1 MKAML
6 LLSTATL
13 LAFFVSAQD
22 DAMARQRIETQI
34 DAFINSWN
42 KHDFSDLAN
51 YTTADV
57 DWVNVVGMWWKGQ
70 RQVQFAH
77 DAFHKGMFR
86 NVTLSKVSTEIRFIA
101 PDVAVVHW
109 ISRAGAYTTP
119 VGQQVPEGN
128 SIATL
133 VFVQK
138 NGQWLITACENIGI
152 NESAQ
157 MGDPARHMPTG
168 H

>member
-1 MKAML
+1 ML
-6 LLSTATL
+6 FLSTATL
-13 LAFFVSAQD
+13 LTFFVSAQD
-22 DAMARQRIETQI
+22 QTTEKMRIEAQI
-34 DAFINSWN
+34 DTFINSWN

-51 YTTADV
+51 YTTPDV

-70 RQVQFAH
+70 QQVQFAH
-77 DAFHKGMFR
+77 DAFHKAMFR
-86 NVTLSKVSTEIRFIA
+86 NVTLTRISTEIRFIA

-119 VGQQVPEGN
+119 SGQQVPEGN
-128 SIATL
+128 SIATI

-138 NGQWLITACENIGI
+138 NGRWLITACENVGI
-152 NESAQ
+152 NEHAAA
-157 MGDPARHMPTG
+157 GDPAKHMPTG